1 MYRPVPR
8 PTALRFVSSRGFFF
22 GITLRVGPV
31 PGHLSYPGP
40 RPQNSPCGMWWGF
53 FEKTL
58 TKFGSGA
65 RIGCPKQCLG
75 RGAHEVIRGPRARV
89 SDRTAR
95 RPDRAEG
102 SPQYLVPEPPKAK
115 D

>member
-1 MYRPVPR
+1 M
-8 PTALRFVSSRGFFF
+8 
-22 GITLRVGPV
+22 RVWPV
-31 PGHLSYPGP
+31 PGHCVVPGTKTTELTV
-40 RPQNSPCGMWWGF
+40 RDVEEF

-58 TKFGSGA
+58 TKLGSGA
-65 RIGCPKQCLG
+65 RIDGPKQYRG
-75 RGAHEVIRGPRARV
+75 RGVYVVIRKLRTRA